1 MPSLV
6 PVLAVVSRLY
16 PDLAA
21 APPPFRLLHSVARV
35 RAGEAT
41 EAVARDLRLR
51 PAAVASLVG
60 APDPVAALF
69 QCSYA
74 DAGPENPKHAG
85 ARRGLGQMLLGHVA
99 ERVFERLYKRDIGTE
114 DLVLED
120 SREERTDTDY
130 RVLNGRGRPVFR
142 INIKFHGTL
151 FRKSQDLVGL
161 APEDCFA
168 LATYKIWQGLGK
180 EEEERLP
187 YVFLIVS
194 VPELTG
200 EAVGGLVPDDFARL
214 ATIVRAARKVSG
226 LKKRDVEDG
235 MVVLLLG
242 DDAPAEF
249 RDTRADIIAK
259 LEAANWRALSAKR
272 ANRLLRDLLFERVY
286 AVRVRG
292 FAQNYRNAEL
302 DMHFSLNRDLTGL
315 RDFLQVYKDGGLVLL
330 TSKLS
335 RGDI

>member
-1 MPSLV
+1 MPSLA

-35 RAGEAT
+35 RAGEAADT
-41 EAVARDLRLR
+41 VARDLQLQR
-51 PAAVASLVG
+51 AAVTSLVG
-60 APDPVAALF
+60 AADPVLAKF
-69 QCSYA
+69 GCSYA
-74 DAGPENPKHAG
+74 DAGPENPKHAA

-99 ERVFERLYKRDIGTE
+99 ERVFEQLYKREIGTE

-151 FRKSQDLVGL
+151 FRKSLELVGL
-161 APEDCFA
+161 PPDDCFA
-168 LATYKIWQGLGK
+168 LATYKIWQGLRK
-180 EEEERLP
+180 EEQESLP
-187 YVFLIVS
+187 YVFLVVS

-200 EAVGGLVPDDFARL
+200 EAVGGLVPEGFARL
-214 ATIVRAARKVSG
+214 ATIVRAARDVSG

-235 MVVLLLG
+235 MVAVLVG
-242 DDAPAEF
+242 DDVPSDF
-249 RDTRADIIAK
+249 RETRADIIAK
-259 LEAANWRALSAKR
+259 LEAASWRALSAKR
-272 ANRLLRDLLFERVY
+272 ADRLLRDLLFERVY

-302 DMHFSLNRDLTGL
+302 DMHFSLSRDLTTL
-315 RDFLQVYKDGGLVLL
+315 HDFLQVYKDGGLVLL

-335 RGDI
+335 RGEI